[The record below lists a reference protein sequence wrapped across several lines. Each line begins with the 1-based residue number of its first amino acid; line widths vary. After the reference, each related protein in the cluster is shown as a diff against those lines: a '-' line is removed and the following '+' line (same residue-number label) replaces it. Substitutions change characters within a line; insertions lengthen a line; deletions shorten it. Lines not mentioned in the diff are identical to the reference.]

1 MRAVGI
7 DIGGSGIK
15 GAPVDLTTG
24 EFAQERHRIPTPQPS
39 TPQAVAEVIA
49 ELVGEYDLPQDVPI
63 GVVYAIWSG
72 VGVALVTVAG
82 RLIWGDRL
90 PIAAIGGIALIV
102 AGVVAIQASGAGGG

>member
-1 MRAVGI
+1 MSSWVLLAVAIGVEVTATLSLRASDGFRRPLFVTI
-7 DIGGSGIK
+7 VIGGYGLSFYLLAKILK
-15 GAPVDLTTG
+15 
-24 EFAQERHRIPTPQPS
+24 
-39 TPQAVAEVIA
+39 
-49 ELVGEYDLPQDVPI
+49 DVPI

-90 PIAAIGGIALIV
+90 PVAAVGGIALIV

>member
-1 MRAVGI
+1 M
-7 DIGGSGIK
+7 IGGYGISFYLLAK
-15 GAPVDLTTG
+15 ILK
-24 EFAQERHRIPTPQPS
+24 
-39 TPQAVAEVIA
+39 
-49 ELVGEYDLPQDVPI
+49 DVPI

-90 PIAAIGGIALIV
+90 PVAAIGGIALIV